1 MAEEMMG
8 KKSQEFKRKAP
19 HCLAT
24 KNIVPKQRFLHV
36 ITDTINWFIVPNY
49 LRL

>member
-1 MAEEMMG
+1 MG

-19 HCLAT
+19 HCLVT
-24 KNIVPKQRFLHV
+24 KNIVPKQQFLHV
-36 ITDTINWFIVPNY
+36 ITDIINCCIVPNY